1 MKKPSCRWHKVLEKM
16 KVIIIGGVAGGMSA
30 ATRLRRLREDA
41 EITVYEMS
49 QNVSYANCG
58 LPYFVSNV
66 ISDRDELLLQ
76 TPTSLWNRFRLDV
89 RVNSKVTS
97 IDPAAKTVQVH
108 NLQTG
113 ESYTDSYDKLVI
125 STGAKP
131 RRPNI
136 PGVERALPLRNV
148 EDADAVK
155 LALGSPAD
163 GAPSSTGAGKKAVVL
178 GAGFIGI
185 ELAENLRELGVD
197 VTIVQR
203 SSRILGQFDSEM
215 IQPLQE
221 RLERHG
227 VQVLLN
233 SQAASITPD
242 SVILADGTVLPAD
255 VVLTAAGVEPDNWL
269 AREAGLRIG
278 ETGGLWVDDQ
288 QRTSDPNIYAAGDA
302 VEKQGQLTGNS
313 TLVPLANLANR
324 HGRLVADS
332 IAGLAPT
339 ARPAL
344 ATVIIG
350 AFGLAAGITGLSEAA
365 AKKAGVPH
373 QVIHLHPSSH
383 AGYYPGAKRISLKVL
398 FEPTTGRIL
407 GAQATGEDG
416 VDKRIDVIAT
426 AIFAGLTINDLMDL
440 ELAYAPQFGSAKDA
454 INQAGYV
461 GNNVLS
467 GNTPTIQWHELDA
480 ALAVSNGETILVD
493 VRSAAE
499 NAAGSIPG
507 ALNIPVD
514 TLRDQLGSLAG
525 KRVIV
530 HCQVGQRGH
539 TAVQIL
545 KGHGIS
551 AVNLDG
557 GYLTWKAGIESL
569 ANHQT
574 GK

>member
-1 MKKPSCRWHKVLEKM
+1 M
-16 KVIIIGGVAGGMSA
+16 KVVIVGGVASGMSA

-41 EITVYEMS
+41 EVTIYEMS

-66 ISDRDELLLQ
+66 ISNRDDLLLQ
-76 TPTSLWNRFRLDV
+76 TPTSLWNRFRLNV
-89 RVNSKVTS
+89 KVNHKVVA
-97 IDPAAKTVQVH
+97 IDSAARQVKVE
-108 NLQTG
+108 NLLTG
-113 ESYTDSYDKLVI
+113 ETIVDSYDHLI
-125 STGAKP
+125 LATGAKP
-131 RRPNI
+131 RRLDI
-136 PGVERALPLRNV
+136 PGIERAMPLRNV

-155 LALGSPAD
+155 AAATRS
-163 GAPSSTGAGKKAVVL
+163 GAKTAVVL

-185 ELAENLRELGVD
+185 ELAENLRELGLE

-203 SSRILGQFDSEM
+203 SGRILSQFDTEM
-215 IQPLQE
+215 IQPLQA
-221 RLERHG
+221 RLEANG
-227 VQVLLN
+227 VRILLN
-233 SQAASITPD
+233 SQALEITAN
-242 SVILADGTVLPAD
+242 SVNLADGQRLAAD
-255 VVLTAAGVEPDNWL
+255 VVFTAAGVTPDNWL

-288 QRTSDPNIYAAGDA
+288 QRTSDPNIFAAGDA

-324 HGRLVADS
+324 HGRLIADA
-332 IAGLAPT
+332 IAGVET
-339 ARPAL
+339 KTHPAL

-365 AKKAGVPH
+365 ARKAGISA
-373 QVIHLHPSSH
+373 QSIHLHPSSH
-383 AGYYPGAKRISLKVL
+383 AGYYPGAKRISLKVM
-398 FEPTTGRIL
+398 FEPGTGKLL

-426 AIFAGLTINDLMDL
+426 AIYGGLTIDDLMDL

-461 GNNVLS
+461 GNNVLH
-467 GNTPTIQWHELDA
+467 GNTPSIQWHQLA
-480 ALAVSNGETILVD
+480 AELAVSDGETELVD
-493 VRSAAE
+493 VRTAGE
-499 NAAGSIPG
+499 NSAGSIPG
-507 ALNIPVD
+507 AINIPVD
-514 TLRDQLGSLAG
+514 SLRDHLAELAG

-545 KGHGIS
+545 KGHGIT

-557 GYLTWKAGIESL
+557 GYLTWKAGTDAL
-569 ANHQT
+569 AANT
-574 GK
+574 NN